1 MILLIAG
8 LWLFFGFHS
17 VRLLA
22 PETRARAVER
32 FGESN
37 WKLLYSGA
45 SLTGLILVVLGYS
58 DMHLNPVH
66 LWTPPLWTRHLAALL
81 MLPAFVLLAA
91 TYVRGSVL
99 RERIGHPMLAG
110 TKLWALAHLLANG
123 TLADVL
129 LFGSFL
135 VWAALSFSAS
145 RKRDRAAG
153 TTRPAGHW
161 TRDLIAVAVGALTW
175 FVFAMYLHGVLFGV
189 RPFA

>member
-1 MILLIAG
+1 MLLLIAG

-22 PETRARAVER
+22 PEMRANAIGRI
-32 FGESN
+32 GESN
-37 WKLLYSGA
+37 WKLVYAGA
-45 SLTGLILVVLGYS
+45 SLTGLILIVLGYS
-58 DMHLNPVH
+58 DTHHAPIH
-66 LWTPPLWTRHLAALL
+66 LWAPPQWTRHVAALM

-91 TYVRGSVL
+91 TYVRPTVL

-123 TLADVL
+123 TAGDVV

-145 RKRDRAAG
+145 RRRDRAAG
-153 TTRPAGHW
+153 VVHPAGKW
-161 TRDLIAVAVGALTW
+161 SRDLVAVVIGAVTW
-175 FVFAMYLHGVLFGV
+175 FAFATYLHGLLFGV
-189 RPFA
+189 RPFG

>member
-22 PETRARAVER
+22 PEMRDRAVAR
-32 FGESN
+32 IGEPN
-37 WKLLYSGA
+37 WKLVYSGA
-45 SLTGLILVVLGYS
+45 SLTGLILVALGYS
-58 DMHLNPVH
+58 DTHLNPIH
-66 LWTPPLWTRHLAALL
+66 LWVPPLWTRHVAALL
-81 MLPAFVLLAA
+81 MLPAFILLAA

-123 TLADVL
+123 TLGDVV

-135 VWAALSFSAS
+135 VWATLSFSAS
-145 RKRDRAAG
+145 RKRDRVQG
-153 TTRPAGHW
+153 ISRPAGRW
-161 TRDLIAVAVGALTW
+161 SRDLIAIVVGALTW
-175 FVFAMYLHGVLFGV
+175 FAFATYLHGVLFGV
-189 RPFA
+189 RPFS

>member
-8 LWLFFGFHS
+8 LWLFFSFHS

-22 PETRARAVER
+22 PETRDRAVER

-58 DMHLNPVH
+58 DTHLNPIH
-66 LWTPPLWTRHLAALL
+66 LWSPPLWTRHVAALL
-81 MLPAFVLLAA
+81 MLPAFILLAA

-99 RERIGHPMLAG
+99 RARIGHPMLAG

-123 TLADVL
+123 TLGDVV

-153 TTRPAGHW
+153 TPRPEGRW
-161 TRDLIAVAVGALTW
+161 SRDAIAAAVGILTW
-175 FVFAMYLHGVLFGV
+175 FAFATYLHGLLFGV
-189 RPFA
+189 RPFG

>member
-8 LWLFFGFHS
+8 LWLFFSFHT

-22 PETRARAVER
+22 PDTRARAIER

-37 WKLLYSGA
+37 WKLLYAGA

-58 DMHLNPVH
+58 DTHLNPIHV
-66 LWTPPLWTRHLAALL
+66 WTPPPWTRHVAALL
-81 MLPAFVLLAA
+81 MLPAFILLAA

-99 RERIGHPMLAG
+99 RARIGHPMLAG

-123 TLADVL
+123 TLGDIVL
-129 LFGSFL
+129 FSSFL

-145 RKRDRAAG
+145 RTRDRAAG
-153 TTRPAGHW
+153 TVRPQGRWSHDVIA
-161 TRDLIAVAVGALTW
+161 IAVGVVTW
-175 FVFAMYLHGVLFGV
+175 FAFATYMHDVLFGA
-189 RPFA
+189 RPFG